1 MSLRA
6 LASILSILC
15 LVTAIPATAAE
26 PAKLETIDSQPSW
39 ILESPQVR
47 LAVTKIG
54 GQMAPV
60 TFLRDSGKPV
70 QPYHIS
76 PWQNE
81 SLQDLPAP
89 VLTAL
94 RGDWFCIPFGGNGAE
109 YRQEKHPPHGEVAGA
124 EWTYVDTKHGGGRH
138 TLVLAFEPQ
147 ARQGKIV
154 KELSLVEGHNA
165 VYSRHIVTGF
175 AGPAPCGHH
184 ATLAMPDEPGVFRV
198 STSPIDFG
206 MTNPSRFR
214 DPTKREYQS
223 LAIAAP
229 FTDLAHVSLLEKG
242 TGDADLT
249 RLPARQGYAD
259 LVQVVNK
266 QDLQMVGKQEATA
279 WTCATRTDEGWLWY
293 ALKDPRVLR
302 STLLWIENRG
312 RHGSPWNGRNN
323 CLGLEDVTSFFA
335 DGLAA
340 SAGANLLTRR
350 GVPTVI
356 EFTADKPTEIRYIQ
370 GVTRVPDGFGK
381 VVAAEY
387 APGAVTFVA
396 EGGERVTVPVRHE
409 FLSGAGL

>member
-1 MSLRA
+1 MSLRPFA
-6 LASILSILC
+6 WLFLSSLISI
-15 LVTAIPATAAE
+15 AAAAE
-26 PAKLETIDSQPSW
+26 PAKMETIDAQPSW

-47 LAVTKIG
+47 LAVTKVG

-70 QPYHIS
+70 QPYHVS

-81 SLQDLPAP
+81 GLKDLPAP

-94 RGDWFCIPFGGNGAE
+94 RGDWFCLPFGGNGDE
-109 YRQEKHPPHGEVAGA
+109 FRHEKHPPHGEVAGA
-124 EWTYVDTKHGGGRH
+124 EWTYVDTKHDGGRH

-147 ARQGKIV
+147 ARKGKIV

-175 AGPAPCGHH
+175 SGPAPCGHH

-198 STSPIDFG
+198 STSPIEFG
-206 MTNPSRFR
+206 MTNPSRFS
-214 DPTKREYQS
+214 DPAKREYQA

-229 FTDLAHVSLLEKG
+229 FTDLAHVPLLEKG

-266 QDLQMVGKQEATA
+266 QDATA

-350 GVPTVI
+350 GVPTAI

-370 GVTRVPDGFGK
+370 GVTRVPEGFGK

-387 APGAVTFVA
+387 APGSVTFVA
-396 EGGERVTVPVRHE
+396 DGGQKVTVPVRHE
-409 FLSGAGL
+409 FLFQAAL

>member
-1 MSLRA
+1 MSLRPFA
-6 LASILSILC
+6 WLFLSSLSSI
-15 LVTAIPATAAE
+15 AAAAE
-26 PAKLETIDSQPSW
+26 PAKMETIDAQPSW

-47 LAVTKIG
+47 LAVTKVG

-70 QPYHIS
+70 QPYHVS

-81 SLQDLPAP
+81 GLKDLPAP

-94 RGDWFCIPFGGNGAE
+94 RGDWFCLPFGGNGDAF
-109 YRQEKHPPHGEVAGA
+109 RHEKHPPHGEVAGA
-124 EWTYVDTKHGGGRH
+124 EWTYVDTKHDGGRH

-147 ARQGKIV
+147 ARKGKIV

-175 AGPAPCGHH
+175 SGPAPCGHH

-206 MTNPSRFR
+206 MTNPSRFS
-214 DPTKREYQS
+214 DPAKREYQA

-229 FTDLAHVSLLEKG
+229 FTDLAHVPLLEKG

-266 QDLQMVGKQEATA
+266 QDATA

-293 ALKDPRVLR
+293 ALKDPKVLR
-302 STLLWIENRG
+302 STLFWIENRG

-350 GVPTVI
+350 GVPTAI

-370 GVTRVPDGFGK
+370 GVTRVPEGFGK

-387 APGAVTFVA
+387 APGSVTFVA

-409 FLSGAGL
+409 FLSGAAL

>member
-1 MSLRA
+1 MSLRPFA
-6 LASILSILC
+6 WLFLSSLISI
-15 LVTAIPATAAE
+15 AAAAE
-26 PAKLETIDSQPSW
+26 PAKMETIDAQPSW

-47 LAVTKIG
+47 LAVTKVG

-70 QPYHIS
+70 QPYHVS

-81 SLQDLPAP
+81 GLKDLPAP

-94 RGDWFCIPFGGNGAE
+94 RGDWFCLPFGGNGDAF
-109 YRQEKHPPHGEVAGA
+109 RHEKHPPHGEVAGA
-124 EWTYVDTKHGGGRH
+124 EWTYVDTKHDGGRH

-147 ARQGKIV
+147 ARKGKIV

-198 STSPIDFG
+198 STSPIEFG
-206 MTNPSRFR
+206 MTNPSRFS
-214 DPTKREYQS
+214 DPAKREYQA

-229 FTDLAHVSLLEKG
+229 FTDLAHVPLLEKG

-266 QDLQMVGKQEATA
+266 QDATA

-293 ALKDPRVLR
+293 ALKDPKVLR
-302 STLLWIENRG
+302 STLFWIENRG

-350 GVPTVI
+350 GVPTAI
-356 EFTADKPTEIRYIQ
+356 EFTAGKPTEIRYIQ
-370 GVTRVPDGFGK
+370 GVTRVPEGFGK

-387 APGAVTFVA
+387 APGSVTFVA

-409 FLSGAGL
+409 FLSGAAL

>member
-1 MSLRA
+1 MSLRPFA
-6 LASILSILC
+6 WLFLSSLISI
-15 LVTAIPATAAE
+15 AAAAE
-26 PAKLETIDSQPSW
+26 PAKMETIDAQPSW

-47 LAVTKIG
+47 LAVTKVG

-70 QPYHIS
+70 QPYHVS

-81 SLQDLPAP
+81 GLKDLPAP

-94 RGDWFCIPFGGNGAE
+94 RGDWFCLPFGGNGDAF
-109 YRQEKHPPHGEVAGA
+109 RHEKHPPHGEVAGA
-124 EWTYVDTKHGGGRH
+124 EWTYVDTKHDGGRH

-147 ARQGKIV
+147 ARKGKIV

-175 AGPAPCGHH
+175 SGPAPCGHH

-198 STSPIDFG
+198 STSPIEFG
-206 MTNPSRFR
+206 MTNPSRFS
-214 DPTKREYQS
+214 DPAKREYQA

-229 FTDLAHVSLLEKG
+229 FTDLAHVPLLEKG

-249 RLPARQGYAD
+249 RLPERQGYAD

-266 QDLQMVGKQEATA
+266 QDATA

-350 GVPTVI
+350 GVPTAI

-370 GVTRVPDGFGK
+370 GVTRVPEGFGK

-387 APGAVTFVA
+387 APGSVTFVA

-409 FLSGAGL
+409 FLSGAAL

>member
-1 MSLRA
+1 MSLRPFA
-6 LASILSILC
+6 WLFLSSLISI
-15 LVTAIPATAAE
+15 AAAAE
-26 PAKLETIDSQPSW
+26 PAKMETIDAQPSW

-47 LAVTKIG
+47 LAVTKVG

-70 QPYHIS
+70 QPYHVS

-81 SLQDLPAP
+81 GLKDLPAP

-94 RGDWFCIPFGGNGAE
+94 RGDWFCLPFGGNGDAF
-109 YRQEKHPPHGEVAGA
+109 RHEKHPPHGEVAGA
-124 EWTYVDTKHGGGRH
+124 EWTYVDTKHDGGRH

-147 ARQGKIV
+147 ARKGKIV

-175 AGPAPCGHH
+175 SGPAPCGHH

-198 STSPIDFG
+198 STSPIEFG
-206 MTNPSRFR
+206 MTNPSRFS
-214 DPTKREYQS
+214 DPAKREYQA

-229 FTDLAHVSLLEKG
+229 FTDLAHVPLLEKG

-266 QDLQMVGKQEATA
+266 QDATA

-293 ALKDPRVLR
+293 ALKDPKVLR
-302 STLLWIENRG
+302 STLFWIENRG

-323 CLGLEDVTSFFA
+323 CLGLEDVTGFFA

-340 SAGANLLTRR
+340 SAGQNLLTRR
-350 GVPTVI
+350 GVPTAI
-356 EFTADKPTEIRYIQ
+356 EFSADRPTEIRYIQ
-370 GVTRVPDGFGK
+370 GVSRVPAGFGK

-396 EGGERVTVPVRHE
+396 EGGQRVTVPVRHE
-409 FLSGAGL
+409 FLFQAGL

>member
-1 MSLRA
+1 MSLRPFA
-6 LASILSILC
+6 WLFLSSLISI
-15 LVTAIPATAAE
+15 AAAAE
-26 PAKLETIDSQPSW
+26 PAKMETIDAQPSW

-47 LAVTKIG
+47 LAVTKVG

-70 QPYHIS
+70 QPYHVS

-81 SLQDLPAP
+81 GLKDLPAP

-94 RGDWFCIPFGGNGAE
+94 RGDWFCLPFGGNGDAF
-109 YRQEKHPPHGEVAGA
+109 RHEKHPPHGEVAGA
-124 EWTYVDTKHGGGRH
+124 EWTYVDTKHDGGRH

-147 ARQGKIV
+147 ARKGKIV

-175 AGPAPCGHH
+175 SGPAPCGHH

-198 STSPIDFG
+198 STSPIEFG
-206 MTNPSRFR
+206 MTNPSRFS
-214 DPTKREYQS
+214 DPAKREYQA

-229 FTDLAHVSLLEKG
+229 FTDLAHVPLLEKG

-266 QDLQMVGKQEATA
+266 QDATA

-293 ALKDPRVLR
+293 ALKDPKVLR
-302 STLLWIENRG
+302 STLFWIENRG

-350 GVPTVI
+350 GVPTAI

-387 APGAVTFVA
+387 APGSVTFVA

-409 FLSGAGL
+409 FLSGAAL

>member
-1 MSLRA
+1 MSLRPFA
-6 LASILSILC
+6 WLFLSSLISI
-15 LVTAIPATAAE
+15 AAAAE
-26 PAKLETIDSQPSW
+26 PAKMETIEAQPSW

-47 LAVTKIG
+47 LAVTKVG

-70 QPYHIS
+70 QPYHVS

-81 SLQDLPAP
+81 GLKDLPAP

-94 RGDWFCIPFGGNGAE
+94 RGDWFCLPFGGNGDAF
-109 YRQEKHPPHGEVAGA
+109 RHEKHPPHGEVAGA
-124 EWTYVDTKHGGGRH
+124 EWTYVDTKHDGGRH

-147 ARQGKIV
+147 ARKGKIV

-175 AGPAPCGHH
+175 SGPAPCGHH

-198 STSPIDFG
+198 STSPIEFG
-206 MTNPSRFR
+206 MTNPSRFS
-214 DPTKREYQS
+214 DPAKREYQA

-229 FTDLAHVSLLEKG
+229 FTDLAHVPLLEKG

-266 QDLQMVGKQEATA
+266 QDATA

-293 ALKDPRVLR
+293 ALKDPKVLR
-302 STLLWIENRG
+302 STLFWIENRG

-350 GVPTVI
+350 GVPTAI

-370 GVTRVPDGFGK
+370 GVTRVPEGFGK

-387 APGAVTFVA
+387 APGSVTFVA

-409 FLSGAGL
+409 FLSNAAL